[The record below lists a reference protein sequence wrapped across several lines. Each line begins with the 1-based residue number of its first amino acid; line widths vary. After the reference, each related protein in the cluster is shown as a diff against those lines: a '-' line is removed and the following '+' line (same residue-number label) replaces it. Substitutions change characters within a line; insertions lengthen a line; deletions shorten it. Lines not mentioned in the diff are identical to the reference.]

1 MSRIEHP
8 LGGEKTPRPGCGK
21 ARPSFPS
28 RRIPPKVPNVT
39 DPASLMYVST
49 SNREVWTKY
58 ARGSK
63 SRPQYLCESGT
74 SMAPYKPW
82 LYPQGSA
89 NLGLTVK
96 PDYDNEFDFD
106 VICQLILANRPTQE
120 AFVNILFER
129 LKQRGIYTLRRMNRC
144 VRVQYANEFHID
156 ITPAIPDDILGPQN
170 IKVTDKE
177 VGRWKDS
184 NPRDS
189 ATWFKAIA
197 QVIPRIIYADK
208 VFMEAYAA
216 VEPLPTPTLSRPLL
230 NRIIQLLKCHRDIMF
245 KGDKTAPISAIITTL
260 AAKSYAHHAVREHVS
275 MVHFIQ
281 QVVTDMPYFITKAE
295 AEESV
300 PNPANPFENYA
311 DKWRTKPERQ
321 KAFHV
326 WHGAA
331 IEHFN
336 SLLKSLNLGKQ
347 KLFENLSAAYGEK
360 NVKWAV
366 TAVAEA
372 RRMLTESRQLGVSKT
387 TGFVA
392 PLVGTY
398 QVGQNVLPV
407 KDHTN
412 FGC

>member
-1 MSRIEHP
+1 MIQTSQFSLNEARVYQSFDHELVPILDQICRGLEITP
-8 LGGEKTPRPGCGK
+8 KMFEEAEKRYQSIT
-21 ARPSFPS
+21 
-28 RRIPPKVPNVT
+28 
-39 DPASLMYVST
+39 
-49 SNREVWTKY
+49 E
-58 ARGSK
+58 
-63 SRPQYLCESGT
+63 YLCQPGT
-74 SMAPYKPW
+74 SMASYAPW

-96 PDYDNEFDFD
+96 PDFDNEFDVD
-106 VICQLILANRPTQE
+106 VICQLIIGTRPTHE

-177 VGRWKDS
+177 VGRWKES
-184 NPRDS
+184 NPRDY
-189 ATWFKAIA
+189 AIWFKGNA
-197 QVIPRIIYADK
+197 QLMPRIIYSDR
-208 VFMEAYAA
+208 VLMEAYAN
-216 VEPLPTPTLSRPLL
+216 VEPLPAPTLSRPLL
-230 NRIIQLLKCHRDIMF
+230 NRIIQLLKRHRDLMF
-245 KGDKTAPISAIITTL
+245 KGDKSAPISAIITTL
-260 AAKSYAHHAVREHVS
+260 AARSYAFHAVREQVS
-275 MVHFIQ
+275 MIRFIQ
-281 QVVTDMPYFITKAE
+281 QVVADMPHFITKLE
-295 AEESV
+295 ADESV

-326 WHGAA
+326 WHAA
-331 IEHFN
+331 ANEHFAG
-336 SLLKSLNLGKQ
+336 LLKSLSLGKQ
-347 KLFENLSAAYGEK
+347 KVFENLSAAYGEK
-360 NVKWAV
+360 NVKGAT

-372 RRMLTESRQLGVSKT
+372 RRILTESKQLGISKT

-407 KDHTN
+407 RDHTN